1 MRYGYFDDDRREY
14 VITRPDTPVPW
25 INYLGTDG
33 HFGTVSNTAGGYS
46 WHTDARLRRLTRY
59 RYNNVPGDTGG
70 RYLYLRDDAT
80 GEYWSPSWQPT
91 RTPLDSYECRHGL
104 SYTAIRSAR
113 SGIAAETAYFVPRGE
128 NLEVWRLTVTN
139 DRETPAE
146 LSIFSS
152 VEFALWDAQ
161 DDATNYQRNYST
173 GEVEV
178 ADGVI
183 YHKTEYRERRD
194 HFAYFACSQPLAG
207 FETQREAFLGPYRGF
222 HEPLG
227 VERGKLTNS
236 VAHGWSP
243 HGAHHVRLSLEPGET
258 REVIFLLGYWQNPRD
273 AKFEAPGV
281 ISKAGVKAVID
292 RWLDPQTVRD
302 SFADLK
308 AYWDGLLGVLRVD
321 TPDPDSNRMISI
333 WNAYQCLV
341 TFNMSRSVSS
351 YETGISRGMGFRDS
365 CQDLLGAVQ
374 LVPED
379 ARERILDLAAT
390 QFASGG
396 AYHQYQPLTKTGNDA
411 IGSGFND
418 DPLWLVLGVAAYLKE
433 TGDAAILDELVRFSD
448 AGEATLYGHLE
459 RSVQYTLDRIGPH
472 GLPLI
477 GRADWNDCLNLNCF
491 SETPGE
497 SFQTTENQP
506 GGVAESVFIAGL
518 FTLAAREL
526 AAIAALTGR
535 CAEADAYRADAEKMA
550 AVTAEHGWD
559 GEWFLRAYDHFG
571 NPVGSAKNAEA
582 QIFLE
587 PQGMCAMAGIGMTTT
602 EPDGLVRKKPTGD
615 YGGLL
620 SPREDTRPFQGEG
633 ARLSPTEGTQSFVRT
648 ESADPG
654 GATLAERALASVKER
669 LATPHGIMLLQPA
682 FTTYHVEL
690 GEISSYPPGYKE
702 NASVFCHTNPWVMIA
717 SAMNGDGDTA
727 FDYYRR
733 INPSARESIGEVHR
747 CEPYVYA
754 QMIAGRDAPTHG
766 EAKNSWLTGTAA
778 WNFVAVT
785 QWILGIRPELDG
797 LRIDPVIPS
806 AWPGF
811 TATRRFRGATYEITV
826 RRAGTLDSGMAE
838 GAGTLVNGHR
848 VVGSLLPLATSG
860 ETVRVE
866 VILPA

>member
-25 INYLGTDG
+25 INYLGTDAY
-33 HFGTVSNTAGGYS
+33 FGTVSNTAGGFS
-46 WHTDARLRRLTRY
+46 WHRDARLRRLTRY
-59 RYNNVPGDTGG
+59 RYNNVPGDAGG

-91 RTPLDSYECRHGL
+91 RTRLDEYECRHGL
-104 SYTAIRSAR
+104 SYTAIRSAK
-113 SGIAAETAYFVPRGE
+113 SGIAAKTVYFVPRGE
-128 NLEVWRLTVTN
+128 NLEVWRVTVTN
-139 DRETPAE
+139 DRETAAE
-146 LSIFSS
+146 LSLFSS
-152 VEFALWDAQ
+152 VEFALWDAS

-178 ADGVI
+178 VDGVI

-194 HFAYFACSQPLAG
+194 HFAYFACSAPLAG
-207 FETQREAFLGPYRGF
+207 FDTQREAFLGPYRGF

-227 VERGKLTNS
+227 VERGELSNS

-243 HGAHHVRLSLEPGET
+243 HGAHHVRLTLEPGET
-258 REVIFLLGYWQNPRD
+258 REVVFVLGYWENPRD

-281 ISKAGVKAVID
+281 ISKSGVRPHIE
-292 RWLDPQTVRD
+292 RWLRPETVRTA
-302 SFADLK
+302 FTDLR
-308 AYWDGLLGVLRVD
+308 AYWDDLLGVLHVD
-321 TPDPDSNRMISI
+321 TPDADSNRMVSI

-341 TFNMSRSVSS
+341 TFNLSRSVSS

-374 LVPED
+374 LDGPR
-379 ARERILDLAAT
+379 ARQRILDLAAT

-396 AYHQYQPLTKTGNDA
+396 AYHQYQPLTKSGNDA

-433 TGDAAILDELVRFSD
+433 TGDVTVLDEHVRFSD

-459 RSVQYTLDRIGPH
+459 RSVQYTLDRVGPH

-526 AAIAALTGR
+526 ADIAGLVGR
-535 CAEADAYRADAEKMA
+535 DLDAEAYRADAEKMA

-571 NPVGSAKNAEA
+571 NPVGSARNAEGR
-582 QIFLE
+582 IFLE
-587 PQGMCAMAGIGMTTT
+587 PQGMCVMAGIGVTGT
-602 EPDGLVRKKPTGD
+602 ERADPAGT

-620 SPREDTRPFQGEG
+620 SPRPGKK
-633 ARLSPTEGTQSFVRT
+633 SFART
-648 ESADPG
+648 EAADPG
-654 GATLAERALASVKER
+654 CATLAERALKSVKGR

-702 NASVFCHTNPWVMIA
+702 NASIFCHTNPWVMIA
-717 SAMNGDGDTA
+717 AAMTGDGDTA

-733 INPSARESIGEVHR
+733 INPSAREWLGEIHR

-754 QMIAGRDAPTHG
+754 QMIAGRDAPTQG

-778 WNFVAVT
+778 WNFVAIT
-785 QWILGIRPELDG
+785 QWVLGIRPELGG
-797 LRIDPVIPS
+797 LRVDPVIPS

-826 RRAGTLDSGMAE
+826 RRARTLDSGLAE
-838 GAGTLVNGHR
+838 GAGTHVNGHQIAGP
-848 VVGSLLPLATSG
+848 VLPLAVPG
-860 ETVRVE
+860 ETVTVE
-866 VILPA
+866 VILPAA